1 MTHGLLFP
9 PPTLEFSFFVW
20 PFPRGERECSRKYIS
35 WWLDALSRGGEGR
48 KERENSF
55 LSRPLINPLSSG
67 PPCTLDGAHHV
78 PPRTELVIHQP
89 LLSYNGVFFFFRAKI
104 ARQRNEENVLKYR
117 YTRYCVIII
126 QVSFERPR
134 RSRTNISLLFF
145 FFEIIR
151 METRTKEEL
160 LNFFFFFFPP
170 NYLTIV
176 SILS

>member
-1 MTHGLLFP
+1 M
-9 PPTLEFSFFVW
+9 W

-126 QVSFERPR
+126 IQVSFERPR

-145 FFEIIR
+145 FFR
-151 METRTKEEL
+151 NYSHGDTHKGRTFKL
-160 LNFFFFFFPP
+160 FFFFPP
-170 NYLTIV
+170 TI
-176 SILS
+176 